1 VKTKSWD
8 AIVIGAGHNGLITA
22 NYLADAG
29 LKTLVLERR
38 ELVGGATVTE
48 ELIPGYRMSSC
59 SYVSGLLHPV
69 ILKDLQLSSF
79 GLDLYQTDMGTSS
92 ILEDGRH
99 IHLYRE
105 LAKALKEI
113 ERVSPGASDGFL
125 QFGLRLE
132 RFAQITREIILSS
145 EPPSMSTVMQ
155 IFEESGEARLFDEFF
170 NLSIRDLLDRY
181 VSSDILSG
189 LMTFL
194 GVVSVYG
201 GPSTP
206 GWSFVYGHHAIGEVN
221 GQMGAFA
228 FARGGMGSIAEA
240 LAARARS
247 KGVEILTN
255 SAVASVIVERGA
267 ARGVVLAD
275 GTELRANIVASNADP
290 VTTYRHLTD
299 PKALPDDFVKAI
311 STFDTRGSM
320 ARVFLAVDKLPQFI
334 GSSTGEGPEHRGLTL
349 LGAETS
355 AFERAAD
362 AQRDGVLPTR
372 FPIEFI
378 IQTVHDPAMGPAGKH
393 LISTGIQQ
401 LPYEL
406 AGGTW
411 DDYRDEF
418 TASVVKR
425 LDDFSP
431 GLSSTVEATYTIT
444 PLDLEREYGM
454 AGGNIFHGA
463 LSAGQLFGSRPV
475 PGVGSYRSPI
485 RGLYLCGSG
494 AHPGGGVIGAP
505 GRNAAYAIIADRA
518 AGGWTPQRSSST
530 SLRVGGAP
538 LAHRVMQHPQL
549 GKLGLWAARQ
559 EALAPVVRLLT
570 KRRG

>member
-1 VKTKSWD
+1 MTNTSWD
-8 AIVIGAGHNGLITA
+8 AIIIGAGHNGLITA

-69 ILKDLQLSSF
+69 ILKDLQLSNF
-79 GLDLYQTDMGTSS
+79 GLDLYQTDMGTST

-99 IHLYRE
+99 LHLYRE

-113 ERVSPGASDGFL
+113 ERVSPGASGGFL

-170 NLSIRDLLDRY
+170 NLSIRDLIDRY
-181 VSSDILSG
+181 VSSDILAG

-228 FARGGMGSIAEA
+228 FARGGMGSIAES

-247 KGVEILTN
+247 KGVEIRTN
-255 SAVASVIVERGA
+255 SSVASVIVERGE

-275 GTELRANIVASNADP
+275 GTELRANVVASNADP

-299 PKALPDDFVKAI
+299 SKELPDDFVKAI

-320 ARVFLAVDKLPQFI
+320 ARVFLAVDKLP
-334 GSSTGEGPEHRGLTL
+334 SSSSQAP
-349 LGAETS
+349 
-355 AFERAAD
+355 
-362 AQRDGVLPTR
+362 
-372 FPIEFI
+372 
-378 IQTVHDPAMGPAGKH
+378 
-393 LISTGIQQ
+393 
-401 LPYEL
+401 
-406 AGGTW
+406 
-411 DDYRDEF
+411 
-418 TASVVKR
+418 VKAR
-425 LDDFSP
+425 
-431 GLSSTVEATYTIT
+431 STVGSPCSAPRPARSSVRQTHSA
-444 PLDLEREYGM
+444 M
-454 AGGNIFHGA
+454 AFCQPA
-463 LSAGQLFGSRPV
+463 S
-475 PGVGSYRSPI
+475 
-485 RGLYLCGSG
+485 
-494 AHPGGGVIGAP
+494 
-505 GRNAAYAIIADRA
+505 
-518 AGGWTPQRSSST
+518 RSSSSSRRCTILPWARPAST
-530 SLRVGGAP
+530 SSARASSNFLTNWPEAPGTTTVMSSRQVSSSASTTSRRV
-538 LAHRVMQHPQL
+538 
-549 GKLGLWAARQ
+549 
-559 EALAPVVRLLT
+559 
-570 KRRG
+570 

>member
-1 VKTKSWD
+1 MTNTSWD
-8 AIVIGAGHNGLITA
+8 AIIIGAGHNGLITA

-69 ILKDLQLSSF
+69 ILKDLQLSNF
-79 GLDLYQTDMGTSS
+79 GLDLYQTDMGTST

-99 IHLYRE
+99 LHLYRE

-113 ERVSPGASDGFL
+113 ERVSPGASGGFL

-145 EPPSMSTVMQ
+145 EPPSMSTVMK

-170 NLSIRDLLDRY
+170 NLSIRDLIDRY
-181 VSSDILSG
+181 VSSDILAG

-228 FARGGMGSIAEA
+228 FARGGMGSIAES

-247 KGVEILTN
+247 KGVEIRTN
-255 SAVASVIVERGA
+255 SSVASVIVERGE
-267 ARGVVLAD
+267 ARGVVLTD
-275 GTELRANIVASNADP
+275 GTELRANVVASNADP

-299 PKALPDDFVKAI
+299 SKELPDDFVKAI

-334 GSSTGEGPEHRGLTL
+334 KSSTGEGPEHRGLTL

-362 AQRDGVLPTR
+362 AQRDAVGLRGHLALLLEADVEAEAVVALAERQALVFGEHR
-372 FPIEFI
+372 FRAQLAEFLFA
-378 IQTVHDPAMGPAGKH
+378 VDG
-393 LISTGIQQ
+393 
-401 LPYEL
+401 
-406 AGGTW
+406 
-411 DDYRDEF
+411 DDVSDS
-418 TASVVKR
+418 A
-425 LDDFSP
+425 
-431 GLSSTVEATYTIT
+431 STVVASDLDTTTDGDETSVIT
-444 PLDLEREYGM
+444 
-454 AGGNIFHGA
+454 
-463 LSAGQLFGSRPV
+463 SR
-475 PGVGSYRSPI
+475 SDDRTRS
-485 RGLYLCGSG
+485 
-494 AHPGGGVIGAP
+494 
-505 GRNAAYAIIADRA
+505 
-518 AGGWTPQRSSST
+518 
-530 SLRVGGAP
+530 
-538 LAHRVMQHPQL
+538 
-549 GKLGLWAARQ
+549 
-559 EALAPVVRLLT
+559 
-570 KRRG
+570 